1 MTAGARELHGLGQSA
16 RRCCLVTDAGAGP
29 APIARR
35 RTLAGR
41 PTRESAL
48 AGVQYARSRIAPLL
62 ARGSSG
68 GRAAAPDDD
77 PGTGPS
83 VGRRRRHQ
91 TDCAHRAGRWTR
103 SPSSAGRSTSPR
115 SRLATRFGM
124 RRWDRPRGP
133 RQVPRR
139 AQTRLCG
146 AVARRRFSLAVRGRG
161 CGGHRSQLLVAEVRT
176 AARRAPERC
185 FESRLIS
192 RPARNPTTVTS
203 SPVTTSRR

>member
-1 MTAGARELHGLGQSA
+1 MKSATFAEQRKQECDAGTRQDRCSARMHGLGQSA
-16 RRCCLVTDAGAGP
+16 RRCCLVTDAEAGRT
-29 APIARR
+29 PIARR

-48 AGVQYARSRIAPLL
+48 AGVQYARSRIALLL

-77 PGTGPS
+77 PGIGPS

-115 SRLATRFGM
+115 SRAATRFGM
-124 RRWDRPRGP
+124 RRWDRPRGSTLGMAAH
-133 RQVPRR
+133 Q
-139 AQTRLCG
+139 
-146 AVARRRFSLAVRGRG
+146 
-161 CGGHRSQLLVAEVRT
+161 HRSQPAQALATHHSASGRLRA
-176 AARRAPERC
+176 AAR
-185 FESRLIS
+185 
-192 RPARNPTTVTS
+192 
-203 SPVTTSRR
+203 

>member
-1 MTAGARELHGLGQSA
+1 MQRVHCGERRSA
-16 RRCCLVTDAGAGP
+16 P
-29 APIARR
+29 AC
-35 RTLAGR
+35 R

-48 AGVQYARSRIAPLL
+48 AGVQYARSRIALLL
-62 ARGSSG
+62 AGGSSG

-77 PGTGPS
+77 PGIGPS

-103 SPSSAGRSTSPR
+103 SPSSAGRTTSPR
-115 SRLATRFGM
+115 SRPATRFGM

-161 CGGHRSQLLVAEVRT
+161 CGGHRRSAPGCGSENGRPSRPRALLGEPADQPTGEEPHDGHEQPDGDVKQVVI
-176 AARRAPERC
+176 ARRDHGRGDKRGP
-185 FESRLIS
+185 
-192 RPARNPTTVTS
+192 
-203 SPVTTSRR
+203 